1 MTALA
6 ALLLALAAPSG
17 IRLATP
23 EGSGAISLAIVDYS
37 GGAFLNFLSF
47 PQADGAPD
55 GVNGSLFE
63 HRDARVARVLAGPR
77 LPARITLRRVYPE
90 MVGMRRGRVRRLAL
104 LERTDGGYW
113 HVQWDVHV
121 QGRRACLSRE
131 AIAHFNIVV
140 PGRTPDA
147 NGAIC
152 IDP

>member
-1 MTALA
+1 MAALA
-6 ALLLALAAPSG
+6 ALLLALAAPLE

-23 EGSGAISLAIVDYS
+23 EGSGAVSLAIVEYR

-63 HRDARVARVLAGPR
+63 HRGARVARVLAGPR

-90 MVGMRRGRVRRLAL
+90 MAGMRRGRIRRLAL

-113 HVQWDVHV
+113 HVQWDVQL

-140 PGRTPDA
+140 SSRSPDA
-147 NGAIC
+147 DGAIC
-152 IDP
+152 LNL